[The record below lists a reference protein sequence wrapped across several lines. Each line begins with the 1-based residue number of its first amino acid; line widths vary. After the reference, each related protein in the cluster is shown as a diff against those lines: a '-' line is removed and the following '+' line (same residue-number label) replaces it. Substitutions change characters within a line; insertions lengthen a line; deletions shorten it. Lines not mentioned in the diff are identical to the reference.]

1 MTIHEAIK
9 AMIDKNP
16 VWYLDNDG
24 EVFEVQVESIDS
36 EGYVIINIANENR
49 LRVSPGELRGE

>member
-1 MTIHEAIK
+1 MTIHEATK

-16 VWYLDNDG
+16 VWYFDNDG
-24 EVFEVQVESIDS
+24 EAFEAQVESIDD

-49 LRVSPGELRGE
+49 LRVSPEELRGE

>member
-1 MTIHEAIK
+1 MTIHEATK

-24 EVFEVQVESIDS
+24 EVFEAQVESIDD
-36 EGYVIINIANENR
+36 EGYVVINITEGR
-49 LRVSPGELRGE
+49 LRVSPEELRG

>member
-1 MTIHEAIK
+1 MTIHEATK
-9 AMIDKNP
+9 AMIYQNP

-24 EVFEVQVESIDS
+24 EAFEAQVESIDN

-49 LRVSPGELRGE
+49 LRVSPEELRGE

>member
-1 MTIHEAIK
+1 MTIHEATK
-9 AMIDKNP
+9 AMIDQKP

-24 EVFEVQVESIDS
+24 EAFEAQVESIDD

-49 LRVSPGELRGE
+49 LRVSPEELNAE